1 MSRIPAVRKW
11 QVTSIAGDREY
22 VLAPTKKLA
31 RLNFAH
37 DNAWLRAGLLSPSIK
52 SVAPIKEKKR

>member
-1 MSRIPAVRKW
+1 
-11 QVTSIAGDREY
+11 
-22 VLAPTKKLA
+22 TKKLA